1 MSETKRER
9 GLRLMEDVCGIAVD
23 PGSTNRFLELTV
35 DNLFG
40 EVWGNEALSIRDRRL
55 LVLGIL
61 SALGDGGNLA
71 VHMGQ
76 ALGRGDLT
84 PEELEEIPVQVAH
97 YAGWP
102 RATVAL
108 GEATKAIAAHKAKE

>member
-1 MSETKRER
+1 
-9 GLRLMEDVCGIAVD
+9 MEDVCGIAVD